1 MGHVLGIGTLWDT
14 FNLVNP
20 TNCDALASSGSSFSA
35 SFTGSSAS
43 SALPLVRYSA
53 TSRAPVE
60 NTGGRG
66 TACGHWKESTFGRE
80 LMTGYVSTRG
90 NPLSYL
96 TAYSLR
102 DMGYS
107 IDEGSG
113 SINAYDSRFD
123 ANSAA
128 LVGEIPLGGCLDR
141 WKGAMEIGKNRTRV

>member
-1 MGHVLGIGTLWDT
+1 
-14 FNLVNP
+14 
-20 TNCDALASSGSSFSA
+20 
-35 SFTGSSAS
+35 
-43 SALPLVRYSA
+43 
-53 TSRAPVE
+53 
-60 NTGGRG
+60 
-66 TACGHWKESTFGRE
+66 
-80 LMTGYVSTRG
+80 MTGYVSTRG